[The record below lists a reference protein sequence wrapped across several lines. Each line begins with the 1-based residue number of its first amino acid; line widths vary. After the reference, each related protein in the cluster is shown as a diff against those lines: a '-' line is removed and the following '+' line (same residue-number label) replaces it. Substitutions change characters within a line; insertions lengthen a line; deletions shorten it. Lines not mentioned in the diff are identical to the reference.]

1 MTGLIRTFLVSTLLF
16 GGTFWMSQD
25 YIGYDKAGKAYITK
39 QREERKSRSVRVG
52 SPGDYGSRGF
62 RAGQ

>member
-39 QREERKSRSVRVG
+39 QR
-52 SPGDYGSRGF
+52 
-62 RAGQ
+62 